1 MDHAVQQRVPV
12 SVAQHRVFELN
23 RRRDPGLVV
32 RLEIRDGLGID
43 VRATDDRVVRDIPLQ
58 GILRG
63 RGTGETQRTK
73 VAQFVPHS
81 LDRGIVAFH
90 VADHQAHPGLLA
102 GRDDRLAFRLRKR
115 DRFLD
120 EDVPSGLRRGNCH
133 RLVAAGRQHEH
144 RVQRDLEQ
152 RRPIGETPLDGYD
165 GIDLGPIG
173 YLGTRDN
180 LGEHLRSRGLYLSG
194 GYMPLPL
201 SDPAGME
208 PAMAE
213 LTTLLDLFESAKSPD
228 HIPPPKP
235 TLADAGSGARR
246 LAPGRA
252 NSDRSLGLQP
262 EGWDRLAVN
271 LQEAVELCRA
281 RGYEPTFHHHAG
293 TYVEAPWE
301 IEELLARSDV
311 GLCLD
316 TGHLVLGGGDPVS
329 AIRDWGSRINHVHLK
344 DVRRSVIDAVIRE
357 GGDMMQ
363 VWRRGAFCRL
373 GIGDLDI
380 DAILKGLRAGDY
392 RGWLV
397 VEQDVIPG
405 PETPPDAAAL
415 DQDRNRAYL
424 RARGL

>member
-1 MDHAVQQRVPV
+1 VPTDLSKSIAVAGAPVSFGAFEVTVGIDPNVPDAGSVLDAVQR
-12 SVAQHRVFELN
+12 
-23 RRRDPGLVV
+23 
-32 RLEIRDGLGID
+32 
-43 VRATDDRVVRDIPLQ
+43 
-58 GILRG
+58 
-63 RGTGETQRTK
+63 
-73 VAQFVPHS
+73 
-81 LDRGIVAFH
+81 
-90 VADHQAHPGLLA
+90 
-102 GRDDRLAFRLRKR
+102 
-115 DRFLD
+115 
-120 EDVPSGLRRGNCH
+120 
-133 RLVAAGRQHEH
+133 
-144 RVQRDLEQ
+144 
-152 RRPIGETPLDGYD
+152 DGYD

-173 YLGTRDN
+173 YLGTKDN
-180 LGEHLRSRGLYLSG
+180 LGQHLRSRGLHLSG

-213 LTTLLDLFESAKSPD
+213 LTTLLDLFDSAKSPD
-228 HIPPPKP
+228 HVPPPKP

-252 NSDRSLGLQP
+252 HSDRNLGLQP
-262 EGWDRLAVN
+262 EGWDRLAAN
-271 LQEAVELCRA
+271 LEAAVGLCRA

-329 AIRDWGSRINHVHLK
+329 AIHDWGPRINHVHLK

-357 GGDMMQ
+357 GGDLML
-363 VWRRGAFCRL
+363 VWRQGAFCRL
-373 GIGDLDI
+373 GTGDLDI
-380 DAILKGLRAGDY
+380 DAILNGLRARGY

-405 PETPPDAAAL
+405 PETPPDAAAV